1 MKQIQ
6 LLTIVLFFVQAINAQ
21 WTTSG
26 NNIYN
31 TNTANVGIGTT
42 TPAVKLDVKG
52 SINTSGVTLY
62 NNWDNVISSFDS
74 IWNYQLIGTYRGW
87 DYKAVY
93 LAGYNAGNAA
103 ASGTNMVTERVYIGN
118 PTFNSNYLSVNLLTG
133 GVGIGTTAPGSF
145 RLAVEGKIGARE
157 VRVTST
163 TPWPDYVFGSQYQ
176 LPSLQSLKD
185 YIKNNSRLPNMPSA
199 NEVKENG
206 IELGDMNTR
215 IVEKLEELTLY
226 IIELNAK
233 MEKLEKEN
241 EALRSQL
248 KK

>member
-1 MKQIQ
+1 MKRIQ
-6 LLTIVLFFVQAINAQ
+6 LLAIILLFAQATNAQ
-21 WTTSG
+21 WATSG

-31 TNTANVGIGTT
+31 TNTANVGIGTA

-52 SINTSGVTLY
+52 FINTSGVTLY

-87 DYKAVY
+87 DTKAVY
-93 LAGYNAGNAA
+93 IAGYNAANAA

-118 PTFNSNYLSVNLLTG
+118 PSFNTNYLSVNLLTG

-163 TPWPDYVFGSQYQ
+163 TPWPDYVFNQQYQ
-176 LPSLQSLKD
+176 LPTLQSLKA
-185 YIKNNSRLPNMPSA
+185 YIKKNNHLPNMPSA
-199 NEVKENG
+199 NEVQEKG
-206 IELGDMNTR
+206 IELGNMNTR

-241 EALRSQL
+241 AALRRQL